1 MSGYRRRHAL
11 ARERHALA
19 RGAGN
24 WLPART
30 VAGVT
35 LGIFCIVL
43 ASILLGA
50 VAQRIAGLGFA
61 LLIAPFLVI
70 ILGPH
75 AGVLLVNIC
84 GVVSSSIIVGRVWKD
99 IDWSMFRW
107 LMVPSVFGSIPGSL
121 LAVAVPSA
129 PLSVTVG
136 AIVLVALSVSLVLQ
150 RSAVVLRGNVPK
162 VVAGFAAG
170 VTNSM
175 AGVGGPAVS
184 AYAILSRWPQ
194 RPFAATLQP
203 FFVCIGTVT
212 LTVKLLLDPSQA
224 PVLAPWMWIAIG
236 LTIIAGIFTGER
248 LARFVRDDQARLF
261 VIVIAFVGAAFAI
274 VKGLVDLLG

>member
-1 MSGYRRRHAL
+1 M
-11 ARERHALA
+11 
-19 RGAGN
+19 
-24 WLPART
+24 
-30 VAGVT
+30 T

-43 ASILLGA
+43 ASILVGA

-84 GVVSSSIIVGRVWKD
+84 GVVSSAIIVGRVWKD

-107 LMVPSVFGSIPGSL
+107 LVLPSLLGSVPGSF

-136 AIVLVALSVSLVLQ
+136 AVVLVALTISLVLQ
-150 RSAVVLRGNVPK
+150 RSDVVVRGNAPK
-162 VVAGFAAG
+162 AVAGFTAG
-170 VTNSM
+170 LTNSM

-184 AYAILSRWPQ
+184 AYAVLSRWPQ
-194 RPFAATLQP
+194 RAFAATLQP

-212 LTVKLLLDPSQA
+212 LVLKLVLDPSQA
-224 PVLAPWMWIAIG
+224 PVLAAWMWVAIG
-236 LTIIAGIFTGER
+236 LAIIAGIYAGEK
-248 LARFVRDDQARLF
+248 LGRFVRDDQARLF
-261 VIVIAFVGAAFAI
+261 VIVIAFVGAALAV
-274 VKGLVDLLG
+274 VKGVLDLSG

>member
-1 MSGYRRRHAL
+1 M
-11 ARERHALA
+11 
-19 RGAGN
+19 
-24 WLPART
+24 T
-30 VAGVT
+30 F
-35 LGIFCIVL
+35 GIFCIVL
-43 ASILLGA
+43 VSILVGA

-84 GVVSSSIIVGRVWKD
+84 GVVSSSIILGRVWRD

-107 LMVPSVFGSIPGSL
+107 LVVPSLFGSVPGSV

-136 AIVLVALSVSLVLQ
+136 AVVLVALTISLALQ
-150 RSAVVLRGNVPK
+150 RSDVVVRGNPPK
-162 VVAGFAAG
+162 VIAGFTAG

-184 AYAILSRWPQ
+184 AYALLSRWPQ
-194 RPFAATLQP
+194 RSFAATLQP
-203 FFVCIGTVT
+203 FFMTIGLVT
-212 LTVKLLLDPSQA
+212 LVTKLLIDPTQA
-224 PVLAPWMWIAIG
+224 PVLAPWMWIAI
-236 LTIIAGIFTGER
+236 LVAIITGIFVGEK

-261 VIVIAFVGAAFAI
+261 VVVIAFVGAGLAV
-274 VKGLVDLLG
+274 VKGLVDIVG

>member
-1 MSGYRRRHAL
+1 MSG
-11 ARERHALA
+11 
-19 RGAGN
+19 
-24 WLPART
+24 WLPRRT

-43 ASILLGA
+43 VSILVGA

-84 GVVSSSIIVGRVWKD
+84 GVVSSTIIVGRVWKD

-107 LMVPSVFGSIPGSL
+107 LVVPSLFGSVPGSF

-136 AIVLVALSVSLVLQ
+136 AVVLVALTISLVLQ
-150 RSAVVLRGNVPK
+150 RSDVVVRGNVPK
-162 VVAGFAAG
+162 AVAGFTAG
-170 VTNSM
+170 LTNSM

-184 AYAILSRWPQ
+184 AYAVLSRWPQ

-212 LTVKLLLDPSQA
+212 LAAKLLLDPSQA

-236 LTIIAGIFTGER
+236 LAIVAGILAGEK
-248 LARFVRDDQARLF
+248 LGRFVRDHQARLF
-261 VIVIAFVGAAFAI
+261 VLVIAFVGAGLAV

>member
-1 MSGYRRRHAL
+1 MV
-11 ARERHALA
+11 ARAYCS
-19 RGAGN
+19 
-24 WLPART
+24 
-30 VAGVT
+30 GVT

-43 ASILLGA
+43 ASILVGA

-75 AGVLLVNIC
+75 EGVLLVNIC
-84 GVVSSSIIVGRVWKD
+84 GVVSSAIIVGRVWKD
-99 IDWSMFRW
+99 IDWAMFRW
-107 LMVPSVFGSIPGSL
+107 LVVPSLFGSIPGSF

-136 AIVLVALSVSLVLQ
+136 AVVLVALTISLVLQ
-150 RSAVVLRGNVPK
+150 RSDVVVRGNVPK
-162 VVAGFAAG
+162 VVAGFTAG

-184 AYAILSRWPQ
+184 AYALLSGWPQ
-194 RPFAATLQP
+194 RSFAATLQP

-212 LTVKLLLDPSQA
+212 LVVKLLLDPSQA
-224 PVLAPWMWIAIG
+224 PILAAWMWVAIG
-236 LTIIAGIFTGER
+236 LAIVAGIVTGEK
-248 LARFVRDDQARLF
+248 LSRFVRDDQARLF
-261 VIVIAFVGAAFAI
+261 VVVIAFVGAGLAVI
-274 VKGLVDLLG
+274 KGLIDILG

>member
-1 MSGYRRRHAL
+1 MVA
-11 ARERHALA
+11 
-19 RGAGN
+19 
-24 WLPART
+24 PAYCSW
-30 VAGVT
+30 VT

-43 ASILLGA
+43 ASILVGA
-50 VAQRIAGLGFA
+50 IAQRIAGLGFA

-75 AGVLLVNIC
+75 AGVLMVNIC
-84 GVVSSSIIVGRVWKD
+84 GVVSSAIIVGRVWRD
-99 IDWSMFRW
+99 IDWTMFRW
-107 LMVPSVFGSIPGSL
+107 LVVPSLFGSIPGSM

-136 AIVLVALSVSLVLQ
+136 AVVLVALTVSLVLQ
-150 RSAVVLRGNVPK
+150 RSDVVLTGNVPK

-184 AYAILSRWPQ
+184 AYALLSRWPQ

-212 LTVKLLLDPSQA
+212 LVTKLLLDPTQA
-224 PVLAPWMWIAIG
+224 PVLAAWMWIAIAG
-236 LTIIAGIFTGER
+236 TIVAGIFAGEK
-248 LARFVRDDQARLF
+248 LGRFVRDHQARLF
-261 VIVIAFVGAAFAI
+261 VVVIAFVGAGLAI
-274 VKGLVDLLG
+274 VKGLIELLA

>member
-1 MSGYRRRHAL
+1 M
-11 ARERHALA
+11 
-19 RGAGN
+19 
-24 WLPART
+24 
-30 VAGVT
+30 T

-43 ASILLGA
+43 ASVLVGA

-84 GVVSSSIIVGRVWKD
+84 GVVSSAIIVGRVWKD

-107 LMVPSVFGSIPGSL
+107 LVVPSLFGSIPGSF
-121 LAVAVPSA
+121 LAVAIPSA

-136 AIVLVALSVSLVLQ
+136 AVVLVALTVSLVLQ
-150 RSAVVLRGNVPK
+150 RSDVVLRGNAPK
-162 VVAGFAAG
+162 VVAGFTAG
-170 VTNSM
+170 LTNSM

-184 AYAILSRWPQ
+184 AYAVLSRWPQ

-203 FFVCIGTVT
+203 FFVCIGSVT
-212 LTVKLLLDPSQA
+212 LIAKLLLDPSQA
-224 PVLAPWMWIAIG
+224 PVLAPWMWGAIG
-236 LTIIAGIFTGER
+236 LAIVGGIVAGEKLG
-248 LARFVRDDQARLF
+248 RFVRDDQARLF
-261 VIVIAFVGAAFAI
+261 VIVIAFVGAAFAV
-274 VKGLVDLLG
+274 VKGLADLLG

>member
-1 MSGYRRRHAL
+1 M
-11 ARERHALA
+11 
-19 RGAGN
+19 
-24 WLPART
+24 
-30 VAGVT
+30 T

-43 ASILLGA
+43 ASILVGA
-50 VAQRIAGLGFA
+50 IAQRIAGLGFA

-75 AGVLLVNIC
+75 EGVLLVNLC
-84 GVVSSSIIVGRVWKD
+84 GVVSSAIIVGRVWKD

-107 LMVPSVFGSIPGSL
+107 LVVPSLFGSIPGSF
-121 LAVAVPSA
+121 LAVALPSA

-136 AIVLVALSVSLVLQ
+136 AVVLVALTVSLVLQ
-150 RSAVVLRGNVPK
+150 RSDVVVRGNAPK
-162 VVAGFAAG
+162 AVAGFSAG

-184 AYAILSRWPQ
+184 AYALLARWPQ

-203 FFVCIGTVT
+203 FFVCIGSVT
-212 LTVKLLLDPSQA
+212 LVTKLLLDPAQA

-236 LTIIAGIFTGER
+236 LAIVAGIVTGEK
-248 LARFVRDDQARLF
+248 LGRFIRDDQACLF
-261 VIVIAFVGAAFAI
+261 VIVIAFIGAGLAV
-274 VKGLVDLLG
+274 VKGIVDIVG

>member
-1 MSGYRRRHAL
+1 M
-11 ARERHALA
+11 
-19 RGAGN
+19 
-24 WLPART
+24 
-30 VAGVT
+30 T

-43 ASILLGA
+43 ASILVGA

-75 AGVLLVNIC
+75 AGVLLVNLC
-84 GVVSSSIIVGRVWKD
+84 GVVSSAIIVGRVWKD

-107 LMVPSVFGSIPGSL
+107 LVLPSLLGSVPGSF

-136 AIVLVALSVSLVLQ
+136 AVVLVALSISLVLQ
-150 RSAVVLRGNVPK
+150 RSDVVVRGNVPK
-162 VVAGFAAG
+162 VVAGFTAG
-170 VTNSM
+170 LTNSM

-184 AYAILSRWPQ
+184 AYAVLSRWPQ

-224 PVLAPWMWIAIG
+224 PVLATWMWIAIG
-236 LTIIAGIFTGER
+236 LAIVAGIYAGEK
-248 LARFVRDDQARLF
+248 LGRFVRDDQARLF
-261 VIVIAFVGAAFAI
+261 VIVIAFIGAALAV
-274 VKGLVDLLG
+274 VKGVLDLSA

>member
-1 MSGYRRRHAL
+1 MVA
-11 ARERHALA
+11 
-19 RGAGN
+19 
-24 WLPART
+24 PAYCS
-30 VAGVT
+30 GVT

-43 ASILLGA
+43 ASVLVGA

-84 GVVSSSIIVGRVWKD
+84 GVVSSAIIVGRVWRD

-107 LMVPSVFGSIPGSL
+107 LVVPSLFGSIPGSF
-121 LAVAVPSA
+121 LAVVIPSA

-136 AIVLVALSVSLVLQ
+136 VVVLVALTVSLVLQ
-150 RSAVVLRGNVPK
+150 RSDVVLRGNAPK
-162 VVAGFAAG
+162 VVAGFTAG
-170 VTNSM
+170 LTNSM

-184 AYAILSRWPQ
+184 AYAVLSRWPQ

-203 FFVCIGTVT
+203 FFVCIGSVT
-212 LTVKLLLDPSQA
+212 LVAKLLLDPSQA
-224 PVLAPWMWIAIG
+224 PLLAPWMWVAIG
-236 LTIIAGIFTGER
+236 LAIVGGIVAGEKLG
-248 LARFVRDDQARLF
+248 RFVRDDQARLF
-261 VIVIAFVGAAFAI
+261 VIVIAFVGAAFAV
-274 VKGLVDLLG
+274 VKGLADLLG

>member
-1 MSGYRRRHAL
+1 
-11 ARERHALA
+11 
-19 RGAGN
+19 
-24 WLPART
+24 
-30 VAGVT
+30 VT

-43 ASILLGA
+43 ASILVGA

-84 GVVSSSIIVGRVWKD
+84 GVVSSAIIVGRVWKD

-107 LMVPSVFGSIPGSL
+107 LVVPSLLGSVPGSF

-136 AIVLVALSVSLVLQ
+136 AVVLVALTISLVLQ
-150 RSAVVLRGNVPK
+150 RSDVVVRGNAPK
-162 VVAGFAAG
+162 AVAGFTAG
-170 VTNSM
+170 LTNSM

-184 AYAILSRWPQ
+184 AYAVLSRWPQ

-203 FFVCIGTVT
+203 FFVCIGMVT
-212 LTVKLLLDPSQA
+212 LALKLLLDPSQA
-224 PVLAPWMWIAIG
+224 PVLAAWMWVAIG
-236 LTIIAGIFTGER
+236 LAIVTGIYAGEKLG
-248 LARFVRDDQARLF
+248 RFVRDDQARLF
-261 VIVIAFVGAAFAI
+261 VIVIAFVGAALAVI
-274 VKGLVDLLG
+274 KGVLDLSG

>member
-1 MSGYRRRHAL
+1 MV
-11 ARERHALA
+11 ARAYC
-19 RGAGN
+19 G
-24 WLPART
+24 W
-30 VAGVT
+30 VT

-43 ASILLGA
+43 ASILVGA
-50 VAQRIAGLGFA
+50 IAQRIAGLGFA

-75 AGVLLVNIC
+75 EGVLLVNLC
-84 GVVSSSIIVGRVWKD
+84 GVVSSAIIVGRVWKD

-107 LMVPSVFGSIPGSL
+107 LVVPSLLGSIPGSF
-121 LAVAVPSA
+121 LAVSLPPA

-136 AIVLVALSVSLVLQ
+136 AVVLVALTVSLVLQ
-150 RSAVVLRGNVPK
+150 RSDVVVRGNTPK
-162 VVAGFAAG
+162 AVAGFAAG

-184 AYAILSRWPQ
+184 AYALLARWPQ

-203 FFVCIGTVT
+203 FFVCIGSVT
-212 LTVKLLLDPSQA
+212 LVTKLLLDPAQA

-236 LTIIAGIFTGER
+236 LVIVTGIFAGEK
-248 LARFVRDDQARLF
+248 LGRFVRDSQARAF
-261 VIVIAFVGAAFAI
+261 VIVIAFIGAGLAV
-274 VKGLVDLLG
+274 VKGLLDIFG